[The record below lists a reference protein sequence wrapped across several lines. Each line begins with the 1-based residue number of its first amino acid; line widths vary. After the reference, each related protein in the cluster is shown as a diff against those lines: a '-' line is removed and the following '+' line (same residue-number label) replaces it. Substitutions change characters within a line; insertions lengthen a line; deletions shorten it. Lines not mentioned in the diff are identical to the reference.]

1 MNNGKE
7 YIRVA
12 DKMKKSLTSELFG
25 QDKAIEAIVNSI
37 KSNISKNKNT
47 PTATYLFL
55 GSPATGKT
63 YLAELMTKNL
73 EEYKIRKFDMS
84 QYQEQNG
91 GELYGYPKG
100 WSGYSV
106 GQLTGFVHDNPKS
119 IIVLDAFEK
128 ADNLIQ
134 NHLLPIFEGGQMRD
148 ACGWDKMT
156 DQPCNDDPEKIYD
169 ESNADF
175 VVDFRETIF
184 IITSSLGEELYSDNK
199 FIKLIE
205 DDYIQAESMIL
216 DTLKREEKR
225 NAKTGGMQK
234 AIIPELV
241 SRFSQ
246 ATIVLFNKLNYVAYE
261 AIGEK
266 SFLEYKNIFS
276 SKFNIDFKVD
286 KHFKNFLKTQIL
298 LFAPELDAR
307 RIKNKIGE
315 TFFTKVTDYLM
326 DLKET
331 EKEITQIKVTLSKK
345 CIDFIDENL
354 IPYIMKDKLVKE
366 LFRKNIKLEIDDGFS
381 VKNGILTYKVLDCR
395 LKQVKRI
402 KDFSEDGLVFDIPNV
417 SFDDIAGHAIAK
429 GRLREVITFLK
440 EPKLLKEF
448 NVQPPK
454 GMLLYGPPGTGKTL
468 LAKAFAAEAELPFI
482 SITGVELL
490 QLDKIKN
497 VFKKAKDYAPSIIF
511 IDEIDTIGTRGK
523 DNTREVQINKLL
535 AEMDGFSSNLDEHIF
550 VIAATNYKE
559 NIDPAIVR
567 PGRIELHIA
576 VDHLD
581 KEAREYFL
589 ERMIKNKPT
598 KGSFDMNKLLIHT
611 SGLTGAQLEMVS
623 KEASF
628 YCIRHNMKYMTEKV
642 LIEQINI
649 VKYGEGISHV
659 SDELIFEK
667 IAIRE
672 AGQAVISKKLM
683 PQMRI
688 KQITVRPRN
697 NQNSFIVNN
706 YDNTHNNMTVEDIKN
721 RICISLA
728 GRIVQIKK
736 YGLNHGIDMDAS
748 FDLQQ
753 ASKEAYNAIAHY
765 GMDKEVS
772 YVNLHRDS
780 DEIML
785 GDTKSLGINSTQYN
799 HKKIDDVLE
808 RWMIEAEERTIQLV
822 EEHWKEIENLSVQLL
837 EKEIMYDDDLK
848 SH

>member
-12 DKMKKSLTSELFG
+12 DKMKKALTAELFG

-37 KSNISKNKNT
+37 KSNISENKNT

-63 YLAELMTKNL
+63 YLAELMTQNL

-106 GQLTGFVHDNPKS
+106 GQMTGFVHDNPKS

-169 ESNADF
+169 EGNADF

-266 SFLEYKNIFS
+266 SFLEYKNIFHT
-276 SKFNIDFKVD
+276 KFDIDFKVD
-286 KHFKNFLKTQIL
+286 KHFHNFLKTQIL

-315 TFFTKVTDYLM
+315 TFYTKVTDYLM
-326 DLKET
+326 
-331 EKEITQIKVTLSKK
+331 EIEDDNIEIKQVKVSLSKK
-345 CIDFIDENL
+345 CIEFIDENL
-354 IPYIMKDKLVKE
+354 LPYIKQDKLVKE
-366 LFRKNIKLEIDDGFS
+366 LFRKNIKLEIDDSFS
-381 VKNGILTYKVLDCR
+381 IKNDVLTYKVQECR

-429 GRLREVITFLK
+429 ERLKEVITFLK

-535 AEMDGFSSNLDEHIF
+535 AEMDGFSNNLDEHIF

-581 KEAREYFL
+581 KEARHYFL
-589 ERMIKNKPT
+589 DRMIQNKPT

-628 YCIRHNMKYMTEKV
+628 YCIRHNMTQMTQKV

-649 VKYGEGISHV
+649 VKYGEEASHM
-659 SDELIFEK
+659 SDELTFEK
-667 IAIRE
+667 TAIRE

-683 PQMRI
+683 PQMKI
-688 KQITVRPRN
+688 KQITARPRN
-697 NQNSFIVNN
+697 NKNSFIVNN
-706 YDNTHNNMTVEDIKN
+706 YDNTHSNMTVEDMKN

-728 GRIVQIKK
+728 GRVVQIKK
-736 YGLNHGIDMDAS
+736 YGLVDGIDMDAS
-748 FDLQQ
+748 SDLQQ
-753 ASKEAYNAIAHY
+753 ASKDAYKAIAHY

-772 YVNLHRDS
+772 YVNLHNDT
-780 DEIML
+780 DETTSV
-785 GDTKSLGINSTQYN
+785 TKHTVVNPTQYN

-808 RWMIEAEERTIQLV
+808 RWMTEAEEKTILLV
-822 EEHWKEIENLSVQLL
+822 NEYWKKIEDLSVQLL
-837 EKEIMYDDDLK
+837 EKEIMYDDELK
-848 SH
+848 SL